1 MRLCFIPDSG
11 LAKVW
16 AMNSPKVTEAQ
27 LDYIRNVLGLDALVT
42 PRAESIF
49 VDQVAATDQAAQ
61 HVDQQPD
68 QHIEQSLSEVRAQG
82 PKNAKLV
89 VVSGT
94 REDVFPFEGEEGVL
108 ADKMIQAM
116 KLNLN
121 EVRRLEWCKGDA
133 PEEVLKEVEA
143 APLVLVFGE
152 SAFSLLTRGKIARA
166 GEWTSVSSAR
176 VLVTYDPKLLMQEP
190 ERKKITWAH
199 LQTMMREMR

>member
-1 MRLCFIPDSG
+1 
-11 LAKVW
+11 
-16 AMNSPKVTEAQ
+16 MNSPQLTEAQ
-27 LDYIRNVLGLDALVT
+27 LEYIRNVLGLEALVT
-42 PRAESIF
+42 PPAESFLI
-49 VDQVAATDQAAQ
+49 AQ
-61 HVDQQPD
+61 STES
-68 QHIEQSLSEVRAQG
+68 EQSLEQVEPSLSQMRVQG

-94 REDVFPFEGEEGVL
+94 RGDDFPFEGEEGVL

-121 EVRRLEWCKGDA
+121 EVRRLEWCKGEA
-133 PEEVLKEVEA
+133 PDELLKEVES

-152 SAFSLLTRGKIARA
+152 TAFSLLARGKVARA

-176 VLVTYDPKLLMQEP
+176 VLVTYDPRLLMQEP

>member
-1 MRLCFIPDSG
+1 
-11 LAKVW
+11 
-16 AMNSPKVTEAQ
+16 MNSPQLTEAQ

-42 PRAESIF
+42 PHAESILI
-49 VDQVAATDQAAQ
+49 DHASQAEP
-61 HVDQQPD
+61 VVQP
-68 QHIEQSLSEVRAQG
+68 SLSEVRAQG

-94 REDVFPFEGEEGVL
+94 RDSFFPFEGEEGAL

-121 EVRRLEWCKGDA
+121 EVRRLEWCKGEA

-143 APLVLVFGE
+143 SPLVLVFGE
-152 SAFSLLTRGKIARA
+152 AAFSLLARGKVARA

-190 ERKKITWAH
+190 ERKKIAWAH